1 MERQRE
7 KMVALMQLSRLLP
20 QHPGLFMLLGFL
32 AARLQRLH
40 FVANPDQADPQAA
53 RILLAT
59 PHARIWTG
67 RWFRAWVGTAEVPD
81 PVILISVLAERDTDI
96 YLALDIGPRPAWLEA
111 VLAPAEPPAP
121 PDPRERLEELRAR
134 VDQALDIYNE
144 CRRQLEQ
151 GDPSR
156 REELEFLLDL
166 ARREV
171 EELGRELQRLKQSLP
186 GDEG

>member
-7 KMVALMQLSRLLP
+7 KMVALMHISRMLP

-32 AARLQRLH
+32 AARLDRLH
-40 FVANPDQADPQAA
+40 FVATPDDADPAGA

-67 RWFRAWVGTAEVPD
+67 RWFRSWVGSAEVPD

-111 VLAPAEPPAP
+111 VLAPAEPASP
-121 PDPRERLEELRAR
+121 PDPRERLDELRAR

-151 GDPSR
+151 GDPQR
-156 REELEFLLDL
+156 RQELEFFLDL

-171 EELGRELQRLKQSLP
+171 EELGRELQRLKESLP
-186 GDEG
+186 AQEG